1 MTGAYPAE
9 PHAGE
14 STDGRLPRLR
24 VVIVNY
30 RTPGLTVDCL
40 ASLEPQVEAARRH
53 GLATVRVDLVEG
65 GSGDDSPEVLR
76 EAIERHGW
84 GGWVNLIVSQE
95 NRGFAG
101 GNNLAIEPAL
111 AEADPPDFVWLLN
124 PDTVVRDGALRELL
138 GFMLEH
144 PEIGIAGSRLE
155 DPDPPTPQRSAFRF
169 PSIAS
174 EFETSIRLG
183 VVSKLLR
190 RKVVAPPFR
199 DETHRTD
206 WVIGASMLVRREVFD
221 AIGPLD
227 GRYFMYFEELDFC
240 LAANRAGFSCWYV
253 PASRVVHLVGQA
265 SGVTSVEPKDKPRKR
280 RPAYW
285 FESRRRYFVKNH
297 SPLYAAMA
305 DAAWIVGYT
314 LRLVRCKLTGIRD
327 HDPQR
332 FFRDFVSH
340 SVFARGFAEGTA
352 KGAESAKEGKDEVSH
367 PQSDVDPKRLIT
379 SEAA

>member
-1 MTGAYPAE
+1 MSAALPAE
-9 PHAGE
+9 TAGAARM
-14 STDGRLPRLR
+14 TRLR
-24 VVIVNY
+24 IVIVNY
-30 RTPGLTVDCL
+30 RTAGLTVDCV
-40 ASLEPQVEAARRH
+40 ASLEPQVAAARRDA
-53 GLATVRVDLVEG
+53 LAEVQVDLVEG
-65 GSGDDSPEVLR
+65 GSGDGSAEALR

-101 GNNLAIEPAL
+101 GNNVAIEPAL

-124 PDTVVRDGALRELL
+124 PDTVVREGALRELL
-138 GFMLEH
+138 RFMLEH
-144 PEIGIAGSRLE
+144 PEVGIAGSRLE

-174 EFETSIRLG
+174 EFETSLRLG

-190 RKVVAPPFR
+190 QKVVAPPFR
-199 DETHRTD
+199 DETHPTD
-206 WVIGASMLVRREVFD
+206 WVIGASMMVRREVFD

-227 GRYFMYFEELDFC
+227 DRYFMYYEELDFC
-240 LAANRAGFSCWYV
+240 LAARRAGYPCWYV

-265 SGVTSVEPKDKPRKR
+265 SGVTSSEPRDKPRKR

-297 SPLYAAMA
+297 GPLYAAA
-305 DAAWIVGYT
+305 AAAAWIVGYS
-314 LRLVRCKLTGIRD
+314 LRMLRCKLTGIRD
-327 HDPQR
+327 HDPER
-332 FFRDFVSH
+332 YFRDFVSH
-340 SVFARGFAEGTA
+340 SVFVRGCGEGTA
-352 KGAESAKEGKDEVSH
+352 KDAESAKEGKDEVDH
-367 PQSDVDPKRLIT
+367 PQSDVHPKRLLT

>member
-1 MTGAYPAE
+1 MTSADPAAVV
-9 PHAGE
+9 PTA
-14 STDGRLPRLR
+14 TRLPRLR

-40 ASLEPQVEAARRH
+40 ASLQPQVEVAGRD
-53 GLATVRVDLVEG
+53 GLAAVRVDVVEG
-65 GSGDDSPEVLR
+65 GSGDESAEVLR
-76 EAIERHGW
+76 EAIEREGW

-138 GFMLEH
+138 RFMLEH

-155 DPDPPTPQRSAFRF
+155 DLDPPTPQRSAFRF

-174 EFETSIRLG
+174 EFETSVRLG

-190 RKVVAPPFR
+190 QKVVAPPFR
-199 DETHRTD
+199 AETHRTD
-206 WVIGASMLVRREVFD
+206 WVIGASMMVRREVFD

-240 LAANRAGFSCWYV
+240 LAAQRAGFPCWYV
-253 PASRVVHLVGQA
+253 PGSRVVHLVGQA
-265 SGVTSVEPKDKPRKR
+265 SGVTSSEPKDKPRKR

-297 SPLYAAMA
+297 GPLYAAAA

-314 LRLVRCKLTGIRD
+314 LRLLRCKLTKTRD
-327 HDPQR
+327 HDPER
-332 FFRDFVSH
+332 YFRDFVSH
-340 SVFARGFAEGTA
+340 SVFARGFGSGTA
-352 KGAESAKEGKDEVSH
+352 KSAESAKEGRDEVNFS
-367 PQSDVDPKRLIT
+367 QSDADRKRLI
-379 SEAA
+379 SREAA